1 MIDTIKFKLND
12 KPSELKV
19 DGERRLLW
27 VLRSDLGR
35 GHRQRRFRCHRS
47 EVI

>member
-1 MIDTIKFKLND
+1 MIGTINSKLND
-12 KPSELKV
+12 KLSELKV

-35 GHRQRRFRCHRS
+35 GHR
-47 EVI
+47 